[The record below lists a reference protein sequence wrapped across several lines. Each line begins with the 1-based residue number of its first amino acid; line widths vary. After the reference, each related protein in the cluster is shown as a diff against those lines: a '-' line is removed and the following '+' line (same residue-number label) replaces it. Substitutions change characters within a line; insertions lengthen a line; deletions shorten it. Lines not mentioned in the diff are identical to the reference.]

1 MAGVLS
7 TFVMTFTLYAQ
18 QREKFTDFRGKG
30 FSTEDLER
38 ALSPTEM
45 HPRGVPQTP
54 SLLPPERVSVAFDV
68 LYEFNSNQILS
79 KYYVNLDK
87 LGEVLKRRPEYRL
100 QIEGHTDNVG
110 SEDYNQR
117 LSQRRAASVK
127 QYLMQHF
134 TLQLVPWPFCEV
146 IELLEPFK
154 QRAEE
159 QGFGLAV
166 GFKKGRQGSPIVA
179 AAGTPPVYSVGAF
192 LVIEVKAPLQFES
205 HVYVDYYDTG
215 GNVGHLLPNASEKK
229 NVFGRSTSLMVGHPD
244 GPAPWQISPPLGQ
257 DLVTVIASNLPLFP
271 TPKLDSESAKSYL
284 NELRQALNSASKSA
298 VAATFSF
305 IAIRNP

>member
-1 MAGVLS
+1 MRRHRITTVCAMAGVLS

-45 HPRGVPQTP
+45 RTRGLPQTP
-54 SLLPPERVSVAFDV
+54 SLPPPERVSVAFDV
-68 LYEFNSNQILS
+68 LYEFNSNQILPR
-79 KYYVNLDK
+79 YYVNLDK

-134 TLQLVPWPFCEV
+134 SVAPERLAIVGYGKNKPRTTNDT
-146 IELLEPFK
+146 
-154 QRAEE
+154 AE
-159 QGFGLAV
+159 
-166 GFKKGRQGSPIVA
+166 GRGENRRVEF
-179 AAGTPPVYSVGAF
+179 V
-192 LVIEVKAPLQFES
+192 
-205 HVYVDYYDTG
+205 
-215 GNVGHLLPNASEKK
+215 N
-229 NVFGRSTSLMVGHPD
+229 
-244 GPAPWQISPPLGQ
+244 LGQ
-257 DLVTVIASNLPLFP
+257 
-271 TPKLDSESAKSYL
+271 
-284 NELRQALNSASKSA
+284 
-298 VAATFSF
+298 
-305 IAIRNP
+305 